1 MVAGTVF
8 VCAVTP
14 GWPKQSLTVFQP
26 LVPPDW
32 KMNLRDGELYARVAF
47 SAAPEQGF
55 RAGGHGVLKGGSA
68 RMPDNQVN
76 GVDFVL
82 PFRLPMEP
90 GIWGPAAPL
99 RCELPK

>member
-1 MVAGTVF
+1 MAKTITD
-8 VCAVTP
+8 CI
-14 GWPKQSLTVFQP
+14 QP

-32 KMNLRDGELYARVAF
+32 KMNLRDGELYAQVAF

-68 RMPDNQVN
+68 WMPDNQVN

-90 GIWGPAAPL
+90 GIWGLAAPL

>member
-1 MVAGTVF
+1 MVN
-8 VCAVTP
+8 CM
-14 GWPKQSLTVFQP
+14 LRLHFQ
-26 LVPPDW
+26 
-32 KMNLRDGELYARVAF
+32 LRLNKR
-47 SAAPEQGF
+47 F

-82 PFRLPMEP
+82 PFRFAD
-90 GIWGPAAPL
+90 GACIWGLAVPL